1 MSQGYGQPQQ
11 PQGRPGGQGDPW
23 AATRQGVPQWQDPR
37 APQPYQ
43 PYGPPPGYQ
52 PQHAPPPQRPASRK
66 RRVFLWVF
74 LAVQALFLIWVITG
88 IASHPAGPTAAQQ
101 AAQQCANG
109 GWYPLF
115 KSAADCQVHYAHGLT
130 EAGNAG
136 TAIGVAVVV
145 FLWVITD
152 IILGISYGVYRVA
165 TRTRLRP
172 RDHGSTVDPRV
183 NHCAQHGS
191 TVDPCT
197 GQ

>member
-1 MSQGYGQPQQ
+1 MNRDYGQGR
-11 PQGRPGGQGDPW
+11 PQGQPGGQGDPW
-23 AATRQGVPQWQDPR
+23 APSGQGGQQYPRQER
-37 APQPYQ
+37 LAPVF
-43 PYGPPPGYQ
+43 PPGYQ
-52 PQHAPPPQRPASRK
+52 GQPNQQGWYPPPQYQPPRNPPRRK

-74 LAVQALFLIWVITG
+74 LGVQALFVIWLATG
-88 IASHPAGPTAAQQ
+88 IAAHPAGPTAAQQ

-145 FLWVITD
+145 FLWTITD

-165 TRTRLRP
+165 TRTR
-172 RDHGSTVDPRV
+172 
-183 NHCAQHGS
+183 
-191 TVDPCT
+191 
-197 GQ
+197 